1 MMTSTQRSV
10 IGLAALLAL
19 AATQACGSDTTDAG
33 STPAGGA
40 TGHAGSAG
48 SGVAGSGSSLAG
60 SGGTATAGSGAG
72 GAAAGSGPVG
82 SGGATGGSGGSPVGS
97 GGATAGSS
105 GASGGASGGAGGGSA
120 VTFAQIKTL
129 FGTSCGVGKCH
140 NKDSKNLDYQGTT
153 DLHGLLTTAIPA
165 GIAHCVGSIP
175 VKPGD
180 AAGSFLL
187 TALKGAGTACPTG
200 GGNIGRMPDNCSTAA
215 NSTNKCLTDVQI
227 KLISDWIAAGAPG

>member
-72 GAAAGSGPVG
+72 GAAAGSGPVS
-82 SGGATGGSGGSPVGS
+82 SGGATGGSGGSPAGS
-97 GGATAGSS
+97 GGATAG
-105 GASGGASGGAGGGSA
+105 SGGASGGAGGGSA

-129 FGTSCGVGKCH
+129 FGTSCGVGNCH

-165 GIAHCVGSIP
+165 GIAHCVGSTP
-175 VKPGD
+175 VKAGD
-180 AAGSFLL
+180 TAGSFLL
-187 TALKGAGTACPTG
+187 SVVKAGTACPVG
-200 GGNIGRMPDNCSTAA
+200 GGNIGRMPDKCSTAA